1 MKGTVVSIWL
11 NTCRKIYN
19 DSQVNEAMDHAGW
32 ETGKIFSPL
41 EEVDDNVI
49 AKFISKLSKSRSLT
63 KEKLWNEIGKDN
75 IHSFVSV
82 YPICFKKRN
91 AYEFL
96 RSLNNIHVAITK
108 KIPGAKPPIVDVVQI
123 SKTKA
128 IITYSSRRKMFDYF
142 LGMLEGTFA
151 YYNEALEFK
160 ILEKSG
166 EGMKVEVTFEKEIN
180 SKKSYGFNKIL
191 SFGFIKSLPVKASIF
206 NFILT
211 FIGSILILGVES
223 IVPALE
229 TTALATVVTFIGTY
243 LLLKPIKTMT
253 QLQEDSQNG
262 KAYDAVSTKD
272 ELEVLYETIKA
283 RSNTSSMDMTEFDAN
298 VSEMMEYLNK
308 VKAISD
314 IMGHSSKEIST
325 VVEQMSDTSVD
336 QANNT
341 ERVAYGLNDNI
352 RALNSLVNSE
362 NENKVAM
369 EDTVMEISRGF
380 DEIKTVS
387 NNIQKTLDKFQEV
400 KETGVK
406 LNNKAS
412 DITNIVSIVAQ
423 ISDMTNLLA
432 LNASIEAA
440 RAGEHGRGFA
450 VVAEE
455 VRKLAEQTKDAV
467 EEINLNLK
475 EFVGDIKY
483 TVDII
488 GDQCVALQTQTDGLE
503 RIRDISAGTTSAID
517 KVSESMITTI
527 NDLGREVKAIE
538 GMYDSVESLAAIAQE
553 NSASS
558 QEVSASVTVY
568 TEEMIKLTAAIGEV
582 QRITEY
588 FRNTLDL

>member
-11 NTCRKIYN
+11 NTCRKLYN
-19 DSQVNEAMDHAGW
+19 DSQVNEAMNHAGW
-32 ETGKIFSPL
+32 ETNKIFSPL
-41 EEVDDNVI
+41 EEVDDKVI
-49 AKFISKLSKSRSLT
+49 AKFISKLSEARGLT
-63 KEKLWNEIGKDN
+63 KEKLWNDIGKDN
-75 IHSFVSV
+75 IQSFVNV
-82 YPICFKKRN
+82 YPVYFKKRS

-96 RSLNNIHVAITK
+96 KSLNDIHIAITK
-108 KIPGAKPPIVDVVQI
+108 KISGAKPPAVDIVQT
-123 SKTKA
+123 SKRKA
-128 IITYSSRRKMFDYF
+128 VMTYSSKRKMFDYF
-142 LGMLEGTFA
+142 LGMLEGTFE
-151 YYNEALEFK
+151 YFNEQLEYE

-166 EGMKVEVTFEKEIN
+166 DVMKVEVTFEKEIN

-191 SFGFIKSLPVKASIF
+191 SLGFVKSLSVKASIF
-206 NFILT
+206 TFILT
-211 FIGSILILGVES
+211 LIGSTLILGIKS

-229 TTALATVVTFIGTY
+229 ITAVATVVTFIGTY
-243 LLLKPIKTMT
+243 LLLRPVKAIAGLK
-253 QLQEDSQNG
+253 EDKERS
-262 KAYDAVSTKD
+262 YDVISTKD
-272 ELEVLYETIKA
+272 ELEGLYEVIK
-283 RSNTSSMDMTEFDAN
+283 SGTNISSMDMTEFDAN
-298 VSEMMEYLNK
+298 VSEMVEYLNK
-308 VKAISD
+308 VKAISNV
-314 IMGHSSKEIST
+314 MEGSSKEIST
-325 VVEQMSDTSVD
+325 VVEQMSETSVD

-341 ERVAYGLNDNI
+341 ERVASGLNDNI
-352 RALNSLVNSE
+352 RALNNLVNSE
-362 NENKVAM
+362 NENKLAM
-369 EDTVMEISRGF
+369 EDTITKITAGF

-387 NNIQKTLDKFQEV
+387 NNIQKTLDKVQEV
-400 KETGVK
+400 KEAGIK

-475 EFVGDIKY
+475 EFAEDIKY
-483 TVDII
+483 TVDSI
-488 GDQCVALQTQTDGLE
+488 DEQYVALEKQTDGLE
-503 RIRDISAGTTSAID
+503 RIRDISAGTTTAVD

-538 GMYDSVESLAAIAQE
+538 GMYDNVESLAAIAEE

-558 QEVSASVTVY
+558 QEVSASVNTY
-568 TEEMIKLTAAIGEV
+568 TDEMIKLTEAIGEV

-588 FRNTLDL
+588 FRSTLDV

>member
-11 NTCRKIYN
+11 NTCRKLYN
-19 DSQVNEAMDHAGW
+19 DSQVNEAMNHAGW
-32 ETGKIFSPL
+32 ETNKIFSPL
-41 EEVDDNVI
+41 EEVDDKVI
-49 AKFISKLSKSRSLT
+49 AKFIYKLSETRSLT
-63 KEKLWNEIGKDN
+63 KEKLWNDIGKDN
-75 IHSFVSV
+75 IQSFVNV
-82 YPICFKKRN
+82 YPVYFKKRS

-96 RSLNNIHVAITK
+96 KSLNDIHIAITK
-108 KIPGAKPPIVDVVQI
+108 KISGAKPPAVDIVQT
-123 SKTKA
+123 SKRKA
-128 IITYSSRRKMFDYF
+128 VMTYSSKRKMFDYF
-142 LGMLEGTFA
+142 LGMLEGTFE
-151 YYNEALEFK
+151 YFNEQLEYE

-166 EGMKVEVTFEKEIN
+166 DVMKVEVTFEKEIN

-191 SFGFIKSLPVKASIF
+191 SFGFIKSLSVKASVF
-206 NFILT
+206 TFILT
-211 FIGSILILGVES
+211 LIGSTLILGIKS

-229 TTALATVVTFIGTY
+229 ITAVATVVTFIGTY
-243 LLLKPIKTMT
+243 LLLRPVKTIT
-253 QLQEDSQNG
+253 GLKEDKERS
-262 KAYDAVSTKD
+262 YDVISTKD
-272 ELEVLYETIKA
+272 ELEGLYEVIK
-283 RSNTSSMDMTEFDAN
+283 SGTNVSSMDMTEFDAN
-298 VSEMMEYLNK
+298 VSEMVEYLNK
-308 VKAISD
+308 VKTISD
-314 IMGHSSKEIST
+314 VMEGSSKEIST
-325 VVEQMSDTSVD
+325 VVEQMSETSVD

-341 ERVAYGLNDNI
+341 ERVASGLNDNI

-362 NENKVAM
+362 NENKLAM
-369 EDTVMEISRGF
+369 EDTITKITAGF

-400 KETGVK
+400 KETGIK

-475 EFVGDIKY
+475 EFAEDIKY
-483 TVDII
+483 TVDSI
-488 GDQCVALQTQTDGLE
+488 DEQYVALEKQTDGLE
-503 RIRDISAGTTSAID
+503 RIRDISAGTTTAVD

-527 NDLGREVKAIE
+527 NDLGREVEAIE
-538 GMYDSVESLAAIAQE
+538 GMYDNVESLAAIAEE

-558 QEVSASVTVY
+558 QEVSASVNTY
-568 TEEMIKLTAAIGEV
+568 TDEMIKLTEAIGEV

-588 FRNTLDL
+588 FRSTLDV

>member
-11 NTCRKIYN
+11 NTCRKIYS
-19 DSQVNEAMDHAGW
+19 DSQVNEAMNHAGW
-32 ETGKIFSPL
+32 ETNKLFSPL
-41 EEVDDNVI
+41 EEVDDKVI
-49 AKFISKLSKSRSLT
+49 AKFISKLSESRSLSR
-63 KEKLWNEIGKDN
+63 EKLWNEIGRDN
-75 IHSFVSV
+75 IQSFVKV
-82 YPICFKKRN
+82 YPIYFKRRN

-96 RSLNNIHVAITK
+96 RTLNDIHIAITK
-108 KIPGAKPPIVDVVQI
+108 KIPGAKPPRVDVVQI

-128 IITYSSRRKMFDYF
+128 TITYSSRRKMFDYF
-142 LGMLEGTFA
+142 LGMLAGTFE
-151 YYNEALEFK
+151 YYNEPLEIK

-166 EGMKVEVTFEKEIN
+166 EVMKVEMTFENEIN
-180 SKKSYGFNKIL
+180 SKKSYSFNKIL
-191 SFGFIKSLPVKASIF
+191 SFGFIKSLSAKASIF
-206 NFILT
+206 TFVLT
-211 FIGSILILGVES
+211 LIGSMLILGFES
-223 IVPALE
+223 IVPALGI
-229 TTALATVVTFIGTY
+229 TALATVVTFIGTY
-243 LLLKPIKTMT
+243 LLLRPIKVMK
-253 QLQEDSQNG
+253 QLQEDVEDG
-262 KAYDAVSTKD
+262 KAYDAISTKD
-272 ELEVLYETIKA
+272 ELEDLYENMKVGA
-283 RSNTSSMDMTEFDAN
+283 ATSSMDMTEFDAN
-298 VSEMMEYLNK
+298 VSEMVEYLNR

-314 IMGHSSKEIST
+314 VMGHSSTEIST
-325 VVEQMSDTSVD
+325 VVEQMSETSVD

-341 ERVAYGLNDNI
+341 ERVASGLNDNI
-352 RALNSLVNSE
+352 RALNSVVNSE

-369 EDTVMEISRGF
+369 EETVMEISRGF

-400 KETGVK
+400 KETGIK

-475 EFVGDIKY
+475 EFAGDIKY
-483 TVDII
+483 TVDSIEE
-488 GDQCVALQTQTDGLE
+488 QCIALQTQTDGLE
-503 RIRDISAGTTSAID
+503 RIRDISAGTTEAID
-517 KVSESMITTI
+517 KVSESMIATI
-527 NDLGREVKAIE
+527 NDLGREVRAIE
-538 GMYDSVESLAAIAQE
+538 GMYDSVESLAAIAEE

-558 QEVSASVTVY
+558 QEVSASVTTY
-568 TEEMIKLTAAIGEV
+568 TDEMIKLTKAIDEV

-588 FRNTLDL
+588 FRSTLDI

>member
-11 NTCRKIYN
+11 NTCRKLYN
-19 DSQVNEAMDHAGW
+19 DSQVNEAMNHAGW
-32 ETGKIFSPL
+32 ETNKIFSPL
-41 EEVDDNVI
+41 EEVDDKVI
-49 AKFISKLSKSRSLT
+49 AKFISKLSEARSLT
-63 KEKLWNEIGKDN
+63 KEKLWNDIGKDN
-75 IHSFVSV
+75 IQSFVNV
-82 YPICFKKRN
+82 YPVYFKKRS

-96 RSLNNIHVAITK
+96 KSLNDIHIAITK
-108 KIPGAKPPIVDVVQI
+108 KISGAKPPAVDIVQT
-123 SKTKA
+123 SKRKA
-128 IITYSSRRKMFDYF
+128 VMTYSSKRKMFDYF
-142 LGMLEGTFA
+142 LGMLEGTFE
-151 YYNEALEFK
+151 YFNEQLEYE

-166 EGMKVEVTFEKEIN
+166 DVMKVEVTFEKEIN

-191 SFGFIKSLPVKASIF
+191 SLGFIKSLSVKASIF
-206 NFILT
+206 TFILT
-211 FIGSILILGVES
+211 LIGSTLILGVKS

-229 TTALATVVTFIGTY
+229 ITAVATVVTFIGTY
-243 LLLKPIKTMT
+243 LLLKPVKAITGLK
-253 QLQEDSQNG
+253 EDKERS
-262 KAYDAVSTKD
+262 YDVISTKD
-272 ELEVLYETIKA
+272 ELEGLYEVIK
-283 RSNTSSMDMTEFDAN
+283 SGTNISSMDMTEFDAN
-298 VSEMMEYLNK
+298 VSEMVEYLNK
-308 VKAISD
+308 VKAISNV
-314 IMGHSSKEIST
+314 MEGSSKEIST
-325 VVEQMSDTSVD
+325 VVEQMSETSVD

-341 ERVAYGLNDNI
+341 ERVASGLNDNI
-352 RALNSLVNSE
+352 KALNNLVNSE
-362 NENKVAM
+362 NENKLAM
-369 EDTVMEISRGF
+369 EDTITKITAGF

-400 KETGVK
+400 KETGIK

-475 EFVGDIKY
+475 EFAEDIKY
-483 TVDII
+483 TVDSI
-488 GDQCVALQTQTDGLE
+488 DEQYVALEKQTDGLE
-503 RIRDISAGTTSAID
+503 RIRDISAGTTTAVD

-527 NDLGREVKAIE
+527 NDLGREVEAIE
-538 GMYDSVESLAAIAQE
+538 GMYDNVESLAAIAEE

-558 QEVSASVTVY
+558 QEVSASVNTY
-568 TEEMIKLTAAIGEV
+568 TDEMIKLTEAIGEV

-588 FRNTLDL
+588 FRSTLDV

>member
-11 NTCRKIYN
+11 NTCRKLYN
-19 DSQVNEAMDHAGW
+19 DSQVNEAMNHAGW
-32 ETGKIFSPL
+32 ETNKIFSPL
-41 EEVDDNVI
+41 EEVDDKVI
-49 AKFISKLSKSRSLT
+49 AKFISKLSETRNLT
-63 KEKLWNEIGKDN
+63 KEKLWNDIGKDN
-75 IHSFVSV
+75 IQSFVNV
-82 YPICFKKRN
+82 YPVYFKKRS

-96 RSLNNIHVAITK
+96 KSLNDIHIAITK
-108 KIPGAKPPIVDVVQI
+108 KISGAKPPAVDIVQT
-123 SKTKA
+123 SKRKA
-128 IITYSSRRKMFDYF
+128 VMTYSSKRKMFDYF
-142 LGMLEGTFA
+142 LGMLEGTFE
-151 YYNEALEFK
+151 YFNEQLEYE

-166 EGMKVEVTFEKEIN
+166 DVMKVEVTFEKEIN

-191 SFGFIKSLPVKASIF
+191 SLGFVKSLSVKASIF
-206 NFILT
+206 TFILT
-211 FIGSILILGVES
+211 LIGSTLILGVKS

-229 TTALATVVTFIGTY
+229 ITAVATVVTFIGTY
-243 LLLKPIKTMT
+243 LLLRPVKAITGLK
-253 QLQEDSQNG
+253 EDKERS
-262 KAYDAVSTKD
+262 YDVISTKD
-272 ELEVLYETIKA
+272 ELEGLYEVIK
-283 RSNTSSMDMTEFDAN
+283 SGTNISSMDMTEFDAN
-298 VSEMMEYLNK
+298 VSEMVEYLNK
-308 VKAISD
+308 VKAISNV
-314 IMGHSSKEIST
+314 MEGSSKEIST
-325 VVEQMSDTSVD
+325 VVEQMSETSVD

-341 ERVAYGLNDNI
+341 ERVASGLNDNI
-352 RALNSLVNSE
+352 RALNNLVNSE
-362 NENKVAM
+362 NENKLAM
-369 EDTVMEISRGF
+369 EDTITKITAGF

-400 KETGVK
+400 KETGIK

-475 EFVGDIKY
+475 EFAEDIKY
-483 TVDII
+483 TVDSI
-488 GDQCVALQTQTDGLE
+488 DEQYVALEKQTDGLE
-503 RIRDISAGTTSAID
+503 RIRDISAGTTTAVD

-538 GMYDSVESLAAIAQE
+538 GMYDNVESLAAIAEE

-558 QEVSASVTVY
+558 QEVSASVNTY
-568 TEEMIKLTAAIGEV
+568 TDEMIKLTEAIGEV

-588 FRNTLDL
+588 FRSTLDV

>member
-11 NTCRKIYN
+11 NTCRKLYN
-19 DSQVNEAMDHAGW
+19 DSQVNEAMNHAGW
-32 ETGKIFSPL
+32 ETNKIFSPL
-41 EEVDDNVI
+41 EEVDDKVI
-49 AKFISKLSKSRSLT
+49 AKFISKLSETRSLT
-63 KEKLWNEIGKDN
+63 KEKLWNDIGKDN
-75 IHSFVSV
+75 IQSFVNV
-82 YPICFKKRN
+82 YPIYFKKRS

-96 RSLNNIHVAITK
+96 KSLNDIHIAITK
-108 KIPGAKPPIVDVVQI
+108 KISGAKPPAVDIVQT
-123 SKTKA
+123 SKRKA
-128 IITYSSRRKMFDYF
+128 VMTYSSKRKMFDYF
-142 LGMLEGTFA
+142 LGMLEGTFE
-151 YYNEALEFK
+151 YFNEQLEYE

-166 EGMKVEVTFEKEIN
+166 DVMKVEVTFEKEIN

-191 SFGFIKSLPVKASIF
+191 SFGFIKSLSVKASVF
-206 NFILT
+206 TFILT
-211 FIGSILILGVES
+211 LIGSTLILGVKS

-229 TTALATVVTFIGTY
+229 ITAVATVVTFIGTY
-243 LLLKPIKTMT
+243 LLLRPVKTIT
-253 QLQEDSQNG
+253 GLKEDKERS
-262 KAYDAVSTKD
+262 YDVISTKD
-272 ELEVLYETIKA
+272 ELEGLYEVIK
-283 RSNTSSMDMTEFDAN
+283 SGTNISSMDMTEFDAN
-298 VSEMMEYLNK
+298 VSEMVEYLNK
-308 VKAISD
+308 VKAISNV
-314 IMGHSSKEIST
+314 MEGSSKEIST
-325 VVEQMSDTSVD
+325 VVEQMSETSVD

-341 ERVAYGLNDNI
+341 ERVASGLNDNI
-352 RALNSLVNSE
+352 KALNNLVNSE
-362 NENKVAM
+362 NENKLAM
-369 EDTVMEISRGF
+369 EDTITKITAGF

-400 KETGVK
+400 KETGIK

-475 EFVGDIKY
+475 EFAEDIKY
-483 TVDII
+483 TVDSI
-488 GDQCVALQTQTDGLE
+488 DEQYVALEKQTDGLE
-503 RIRDISAGTTSAID
+503 RIRDISAGTTTAVD

-538 GMYDSVESLAAIAQE
+538 GMYDNVESLAAIAEE

-558 QEVSASVTVY
+558 QEVSASVNTY
-568 TEEMIKLTAAIGEV
+568 TDEMIKLTEAIGEV

-588 FRNTLDL
+588 FRSTLDV

>member
-11 NTCRKIYN
+11 NTCRKLYN
-19 DSQVNEAMDHAGW
+19 DSQVNEAMNHAGW
-32 ETGKIFSPL
+32 ETNKIFSPL
-41 EEVDDNVI
+41 EEVDDKVI
-49 AKFISKLSKSRSLT
+49 AKFISKLSEARGLT
-63 KEKLWNEIGKDN
+63 KEKLWNDIGKDN
-75 IHSFVSV
+75 IQSFVNV
-82 YPICFKKRN
+82 YPVYFKKRS

-96 RSLNNIHVAITK
+96 KSLNDIHIAITK
-108 KIPGAKPPIVDVVQI
+108 KISGAKPPAVDIVQA
-123 SKTKA
+123 SKRKA
-128 IITYSSRRKMFDYF
+128 VMTYSSKRKMFDYF
-142 LGMLEGTFA
+142 LGMLEGTFE
-151 YYNEALEFK
+151 YFNEQLEYE

-166 EGMKVEVTFEKEIN
+166 DVMKVEVTFEKEIN

-191 SFGFIKSLPVKASIF
+191 SLGFVKSLSVKASIF
-206 NFILT
+206 TFILT
-211 FIGSILILGVES
+211 LIGSTLILGVKS

-229 TTALATVVTFIGTY
+229 ITAVATVVTFIGTY
-243 LLLKPIKTMT
+243 LLLRPVKAITGLK
-253 QLQEDSQNG
+253 ED
-262 KAYDAVSTKD
+262 KETYDVISTKD
-272 ELEVLYETIKA
+272 ELEGLYEVIK
-283 RSNTSSMDMTEFDAN
+283 SGTNISSMDMTEFDAN
-298 VSEMMEYLNK
+298 VSEMVEYLNK
-308 VKAISD
+308 VKAISNV
-314 IMGHSSKEIST
+314 MEGSSKEIST
-325 VVEQMSDTSVD
+325 VVEQMSETSVD

-341 ERVAYGLNDNI
+341 ERVASGLNDNI
-352 RALNSLVNSE
+352 RALNNLVNSE
-362 NENKVAM
+362 NENKLAM
-369 EDTVMEISRGF
+369 EDTITKITAGF

-400 KETGVK
+400 KETGIK

-475 EFVGDIKY
+475 EFAEDIKY
-483 TVDII
+483 TVDSI
-488 GDQCVALQTQTDGLE
+488 DEQYVALEKQTDGLE
-503 RIRDISAGTTSAID
+503 RIRDISAGTTTAVD

-538 GMYDSVESLAAIAQE
+538 GMYDNVESLAAIAEE

-558 QEVSASVTVY
+558 QEVSASVNTY
-568 TEEMIKLTAAIGEV
+568 TDEMIKLTEAIGEV

-588 FRNTLDL
+588 FRSTLDV

>member
-11 NTCRKIYN
+11 NTCRKLYN
-19 DSQVNEAMDHAGW
+19 DSQVNEAMNHAGW
-32 ETGKIFSPL
+32 ETNKIFSPL
-41 EEVDDNVI
+41 EEVDDKVI
-49 AKFISKLSKSRSLT
+49 AKFISKLSETRSLT
-63 KEKLWNEIGKDN
+63 KEKLWNDIGKDN
-75 IHSFVSV
+75 IQSFVNV
-82 YPICFKKRN
+82 YPVYFKKRS

-96 RSLNNIHVAITK
+96 KSLNDIHIAITK
-108 KIPGAKPPIVDVVQI
+108 KISGAKPPAVDIVQT
-123 SKTKA
+123 SKRKA
-128 IITYSSRRKMFDYF
+128 VMTYSSKRKMFDYF
-142 LGMLEGTFA
+142 LGMLEGTFE
-151 YYNEALEFK
+151 YFNEQLEYE

-166 EGMKVEVTFEKEIN
+166 DVMKVEVTFEKEIN

-191 SFGFIKSLPVKASIF
+191 SFGFIKSLSVKASIF
-206 NFILT
+206 TFILT
-211 FIGSILILGVES
+211 LIGSTLILGVKS

-229 TTALATVVTFIGTY
+229 ITAVATVVTFIGTY
-243 LLLKPIKTMT
+243 LLLRPVKTIT
-253 QLQEDSQNG
+253 GLKEDKERS
-262 KAYDAVSTKD
+262 YDVISTKD
-272 ELEVLYETIKA
+272 ELEGLYEVIK
-283 RSNTSSMDMTEFDAN
+283 SGTNISSMDMTEFDAN
-298 VSEMMEYLNK
+298 VSEMVEYLNK
-308 VKAISD
+308 VKAISNV
-314 IMGHSSKEIST
+314 MEGSSKEIST
-325 VVEQMSDTSVD
+325 VVEQMSETSVD

-341 ERVAYGLNDNI
+341 ERVASGLNDNI
-352 RALNSLVNSE
+352 RALNNLVNSE
-362 NENKVAM
+362 NENKLAM
-369 EDTVMEISRGF
+369 EDTITKITAGF

-400 KETGVK
+400 KETGIK

-475 EFVGDIKY
+475 EFAEDIKY
-483 TVDII
+483 TVDSI
-488 GDQCVALQTQTDGLE
+488 DEQYVALEKQTDGLE
-503 RIRDISAGTTSAID
+503 RIRDISAGTTTAVD

-538 GMYDSVESLAAIAQE
+538 GMYDNVESLAAIAEE

-558 QEVSASVTVY
+558 QEVSASVNTY
-568 TEEMIKLTAAIGEV
+568 TDEMIKLTEAIGEV

-588 FRNTLDL
+588 FRSTLDV

>member
-11 NTCRKIYN
+11 NTCRKLYN
-19 DSQVNEAMDHAGW
+19 DSQVNEAMNHARW
-32 ETGKIFSPL
+32 ETNKIFSPL
-41 EEVDDNVI
+41 EEVDDKVI
-49 AKFISKLSKSRSLT
+49 AKFISKLSETRSLT
-63 KEKLWNEIGKDN
+63 KEKLWNDIGKDN
-75 IHSFVSV
+75 IQSFVNV
-82 YPICFKKRN
+82 YPVYFKKRS

-96 RSLNNIHVAITK
+96 KSLNDIHIAITK
-108 KIPGAKPPIVDVVQI
+108 KISGAKPPAVDIVQT
-123 SKTKA
+123 SKRKA
-128 IITYSSRRKMFDYF
+128 VMTYSSKRKMFDYF
-142 LGMLEGTFA
+142 LGMLEGTFE
-151 YYNEALEFK
+151 YFNEQLEYE

-166 EGMKVEVTFEKEIN
+166 DVMKVEVTFEKEIN

-191 SFGFIKSLPVKASIF
+191 SFGFIKSLSVKASVF
-206 NFILT
+206 TFILT
-211 FIGSILILGVES
+211 LIGSTLILGVKS

-229 TTALATVVTFIGTY
+229 ITAVATVVTFIGTY
-243 LLLKPIKTMT
+243 LLLRPVKTIT
-253 QLQEDSQNG
+253 GLKEDKERS
-262 KAYDAVSTKD
+262 YDVISTKD
-272 ELEVLYETIKA
+272 ELEGLYKVIK
-283 RSNTSSMDMTEFDAN
+283 SGTNISSMDMTEFDAN
-298 VSEMMEYLNK
+298 VSEMVEYLNK
-308 VKAISD
+308 VKAISNV
-314 IMGHSSKEIST
+314 MEGSSKEIST
-325 VVEQMSDTSVD
+325 VVEQMSETSVD

-341 ERVAYGLNDNI
+341 ERVASGLNDNI
-352 RALNSLVNSE
+352 KALNNLVNSE
-362 NENKVAM
+362 NENKLAM
-369 EDTVMEISRGF
+369 EDTITKITAGF

-400 KETGVK
+400 KETGIK

-475 EFVGDIKY
+475 EFAEDIKY
-483 TVDII
+483 TVDSI
-488 GDQCVALQTQTDGLE
+488 DEQYVALEKQTDGLE
-503 RIRDISAGTTSAID
+503 RIRDISAGTTTAVD

-538 GMYDSVESLAAIAQE
+538 GMYDNVESLAAIAEE

-558 QEVSASVTVY
+558 QEVSASVNTY
-568 TEEMIKLTAAIGEV
+568 TDEMIKLTEAIGEV

-588 FRNTLDL
+588 FRSTLDV

>member
-11 NTCRKIYN
+11 NTCRKLYN
-19 DSQVNEAMDHAGW
+19 DSQVNEAMNHAGW
-32 ETGKIFSPL
+32 ETNKIFSPL
-41 EEVDDNVI
+41 EEVDDKVI
-49 AKFISKLSKSRSLT
+49 AKFISRLSETRSLT
-63 KEKLWNEIGKDN
+63 KEKLWNNIGKDN
-75 IHSFVSV
+75 IQSFVNV
-82 YPICFKKRN
+82 YPVYFKKRS

-96 RSLNNIHVAITK
+96 KSLNDIHIAITK
-108 KIPGAKPPIVDVVQI
+108 KISGAKPPAVDIVQT
-123 SKTKA
+123 SKRKA
-128 IITYSSRRKMFDYF
+128 VMTYSSKRKMFDYF
-142 LGMLEGTFA
+142 LGMLEGTFE
-151 YYNEALEFK
+151 YFNEQLEYE

-166 EGMKVEVTFEKEIN
+166 DVMKVQVTFEKEIN
-180 SKKSYGFNKIL
+180 SEKSYGFNKIL
-191 SFGFIKSLPVKASIF
+191 SFGFIKLLSVKASIF
-206 NFILT
+206 TFILT
-211 FIGSILILGVES
+211 LIGSTLILGVKS

-229 TTALATVVTFIGTY
+229 ITAVATVVTFVGTY
-243 LLLKPIKTMT
+243 LLLRPVKAATGLK
-253 QLQEDSQNG
+253 EDKERS
-262 KAYDAVSTKD
+262 YDVISTKD
-272 ELEVLYETIKA
+272 ELEGLYEVIK
-283 RSNTSSMDMTEFDAN
+283 SGTNVSSMDMTEFDAN
-298 VSEMMEYLNK
+298 VSEMVEYLNK
-308 VKAISD
+308 VKTISD
-314 IMGHSSKEIST
+314 VMEGSSKEIST
-325 VVEQMSDTSVD
+325 VVEQMSETSVD

-341 ERVAYGLNDNI
+341 ERVASGLNDNI
-352 RALNSLVNSE
+352 RALNNLVNSE
-362 NENKVAM
+362 NENKLAM
-369 EDTVMEISRGF
+369 EDTITKITAGF

-400 KETGVK
+400 KETGIK

-475 EFVGDIKY
+475 EFAEDIKY
-483 TVDII
+483 TVDSI
-488 GDQCVALQTQTDGLE
+488 DEQYVALEKQTDGLE
-503 RIRDISAGTTSAID
+503 RIRDISAGTTTAVD

-538 GMYDSVESLAAIAQE
+538 GMYDNVESLAAIAEE

-558 QEVSASVTVY
+558 QEVSASVNTY
-568 TEEMIKLTAAIGEV
+568 TDEMIKLTEAIGEV

-588 FRNTLDL
+588 FRSTLDV

>member
-11 NTCRKIYN
+11 NTCRKLYN
-19 DSQVNEAMDHAGW
+19 DSQVNEAMNHAGW
-32 ETGKIFSPL
+32 ETNKIFSPL
-41 EEVDDNVI
+41 EEVDDKVI
-49 AKFISKLSKSRSLT
+49 AKFISKLSETRSLT
-63 KEKLWNEIGKDN
+63 KEKLWNDIGKDN
-75 IHSFVSV
+75 IQSFVNV
-82 YPICFKKRN
+82 YPVYFKKRS

-96 RSLNNIHVAITK
+96 KSLNDIHIAITK
-108 KIPGAKPPIVDVVQI
+108 KISGAKPPAVDIVQT
-123 SKTKA
+123 SKRKA
-128 IITYSSRRKMFDYF
+128 VMTYSSKRKMFDYF
-142 LGMLEGTFA
+142 LGMLEGTFE
-151 YYNEALEFK
+151 YFNEQLEYE

-166 EGMKVEVTFEKEIN
+166 DVMKVEVTFEKEIN

-191 SFGFIKSLPVKASIF
+191 SFGFIKSLSVKASVF
-206 NFILT
+206 TFILT
-211 FIGSILILGVES
+211 LIGSTLILGVKS

-229 TTALATVVTFIGTY
+229 ITAVATVVTFIGTY
-243 LLLKPIKTMT
+243 LLLRPVKTIT
-253 QLQEDSQNG
+253 GLKEDKERS
-262 KAYDAVSTKD
+262 YDVISTKD
-272 ELEVLYETIKA
+272 ELEGLYEVIK
-283 RSNTSSMDMTEFDAN
+283 SGTNISSMDMTEFDAN
-298 VSEMMEYLNK
+298 VSEMVEYLNK
-308 VKAISD
+308 VKAISNV
-314 IMGHSSKEIST
+314 MEGSSKEIST
-325 VVEQMSDTSVD
+325 VVEQMSETSVD

-341 ERVAYGLNDNI
+341 ERVASGLNDNI
-352 RALNSLVNSE
+352 KALNNLVNSE
-362 NENKVAM
+362 NENKLAM
-369 EDTVMEISRGF
+369 EDTITKITAGF

-400 KETGVK
+400 KETGIK

-475 EFVGDIKY
+475 EFAEDIKY
-483 TVDII
+483 TVDSI
-488 GDQCVALQTQTDGLE
+488 DEQYVALEKQTDGLE
-503 RIRDISAGTTSAID
+503 RIRDISAGTTTAVD

-538 GMYDSVESLAAIAQE
+538 GMYDNVESLAAIAEE

-558 QEVSASVTVY
+558 QEVSASVNTY
-568 TEEMIKLTAAIGEV
+568 TDEMIKLTEAIGEV

-588 FRNTLDL
+588 FRSTLDV

>member
-11 NTCRKIYN
+11 NTCKKLYN
-19 DSQVNEAMDHAGW
+19 DSQVNEAMNHAGW
-32 ETGKIFSPL
+32 ETNKIFSPL
-41 EEVDDNVI
+41 EEVDDKVI
-49 AKFISKLSKSRSLT
+49 AKFISKLSETRSLT
-63 KEKLWNEIGKDN
+63 KEKLWNDIGKDN
-75 IHSFVSV
+75 IQSFVNV
-82 YPICFKKRN
+82 YPVYFKKRS

-96 RSLNNIHVAITK
+96 KSLNDIHIAITK
-108 KIPGAKPPIVDVVQI
+108 KISGAKPPAVDIVQT
-123 SKTKA
+123 SKRKA
-128 IITYSSRRKMFDYF
+128 VMTYSSKRKMFDYF
-142 LGMLEGTFA
+142 LGMLEGTFE
-151 YYNEALEFK
+151 YFNEQLEYE

-166 EGMKVEVTFEKEIN
+166 DVMKVEVTFEKEIN

-191 SFGFIKSLPVKASIF
+191 SLGFIKSLSVKASIF
-206 NFILT
+206 TFILT
-211 FIGSILILGVES
+211 LIGSTLILGVKS

-229 TTALATVVTFIGTY
+229 ITAVATVVTFIGTY
-243 LLLKPIKTMT
+243 LLLRPVKAITGLK
-253 QLQEDSQNG
+253 EDKERS
-262 KAYDAVSTKD
+262 YDVISTKD
-272 ELEVLYETIKA
+272 ELEGLYEVIK
-283 RSNTSSMDMTEFDAN
+283 SGTNISSMDMTEFDAN
-298 VSEMMEYLNK
+298 VSEMVEYLNK
-308 VKAISD
+308 VKAISNV
-314 IMGHSSKEIST
+314 MEGSSKEIST
-325 VVEQMSDTSVD
+325 VVEQMSETSVD

-341 ERVAYGLNDNI
+341 ERVASGLNDNI
-352 RALNSLVNSE
+352 KALNNLVNSE
-362 NENKVAM
+362 NENKLAM
-369 EDTVMEISRGF
+369 EDTITKITAGF

-400 KETGVK
+400 KETGIK

-475 EFVGDIKY
+475 EFAEDIKY
-483 TVDII
+483 TVDSI
-488 GDQCVALQTQTDGLE
+488 DEQYVALEKQTDGLE
-503 RIRDISAGTTSAID
+503 RIRDISAGTTTAVD

-527 NDLGREVKAIE
+527 NDLGREVEAIE
-538 GMYDSVESLAAIAQE
+538 GMYDNVESLAAIAEE

-558 QEVSASVTVY
+558 QEVSASVNTY
-568 TEEMIKLTAAIGEV
+568 TDEMIKLTEAIGEV

-588 FRNTLDL
+588 FRSTLDV